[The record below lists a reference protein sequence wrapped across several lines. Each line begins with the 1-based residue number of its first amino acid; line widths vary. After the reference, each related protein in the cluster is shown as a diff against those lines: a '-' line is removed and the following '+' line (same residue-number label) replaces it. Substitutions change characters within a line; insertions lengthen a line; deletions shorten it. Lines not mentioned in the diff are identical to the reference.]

1 MTEAGITVS
10 WSMKAADWLD
20 IAAVVQRAGVP
31 AMVAF
36 ARDAKAAA
44 RQKPRY
50 ATFFLK
56 GGWRGLPPAS
66 SVPTPRTSSA
76 ADRPDWCE
84 DPDCDE
90 KSRMRQSEDSN
101 GLRSLRPCQ
110 QCHPNR
116 KETAA

>member
-1 MTEAGITVS
+1 
-10 WSMKAADWLD
+10 
-20 IAAVVQRAGVP
+20 
-31 AMVAF
+31 MVEY
-36 ARDAKAAA
+36 ARKVAA
-44 RQKPRY
+44 RRDIESAKYFMQ
-50 ATFFLK
+50 
-56 GGWRGLPPAS
+56 GWRELPPLPTRPAAS
-66 SVPTPRTSSA
+66 LRSLPTA
-76 ADRPDWCE
+76 NRPDWCG